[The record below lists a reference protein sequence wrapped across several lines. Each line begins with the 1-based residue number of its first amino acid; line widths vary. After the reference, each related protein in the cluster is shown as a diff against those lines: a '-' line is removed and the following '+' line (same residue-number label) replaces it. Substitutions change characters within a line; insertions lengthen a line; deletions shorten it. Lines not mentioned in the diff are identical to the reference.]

1 MSKLGMAILDPDDR
15 TTYSARKMQRIAL
28 ALAGLMGAL
37 SVGAGAAA
45 RHLLPAAS
53 GPAQLGYAL
62 LAVRFGILHAAV
74 LVGLAALLGGD
85 SPLNRRRWLVVA
97 CWCFF
102 GGFLGFCVGLWILAL
117 GASPSWGRAVP
128 VGGMLFIAG
137 WLALVGAALS
147 PRRAL

>member
-1 MSKLGMAILDPDDR
+1 
-15 TTYSARKMQRIAL
+15 MQRVAL

-45 RHLLPAAS
+45 RHLFPADAS
-53 GPAQLGYAL
+53 AAQLDYAL

-74 LVGLAALLGGD
+74 LVGLAALLSGD
-85 SPLNRRRWLVVA
+85 LTRARRRWLA
-97 CWCFF
+97 ASCWCLF

-117 GASPSWGRAVP
+117 GAGPGWGRAVP

-137 WLALVGAALS
+137 WLALIGAALA
-147 PRRAL
+147 PRQAS

>member
-1 MSKLGMAILDPDDR
+1 
-15 TTYSARKMQRIAL
+15 MQRIAL
-28 ALAGLMGAL
+28 ALAGLMGAI

-45 RHLLPAAS
+45 RHLISATAN
-53 GPAQLGYAL
+53 PAQLDYAL

-85 SPLNRRRWLVVA
+85 LTRARRGWLAAA

-117 GASPSWGRAVP
+117 GAGPGWGRLVP
-128 VGGMLFIAG
+128 VGGLLFIAG
-137 WLALVGAALS
+137 WLALVGAALA